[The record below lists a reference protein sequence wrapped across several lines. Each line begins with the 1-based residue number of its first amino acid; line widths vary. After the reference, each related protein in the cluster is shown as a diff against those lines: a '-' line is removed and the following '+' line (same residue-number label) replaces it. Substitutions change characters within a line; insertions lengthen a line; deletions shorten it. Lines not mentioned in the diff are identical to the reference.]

1 MNNLDKS
8 FFKKQLIYLLIF
20 ILYLFLIKILI
31 IKPTFHSVGTIFS
44 AIDSNLNK
52 NFLYF
57 ELIDNPLTFV
67 KLAEYYKSKGNID
80 KAFICLE
87 YAEVSNA
94 IYKSKLIENK
104 IANLKVELSKSK

>member
-20 ILYLFLIKILI
+20 ILYIYIIKIFLIQPISQSI
-31 IKPTFHSVGTIFS
+31 GTTLS
-44 AIDSNLNK
+44 TIDSDLNK

-57 ELIDNPLTFV
+57 ELIDNPLTFI
-67 KLAEYYKSKGNID
+67 KFAEYYKNKGNIE
-80 KAFICLE
+80 KALISLD

-94 IYKSKLIENK
+94 IYKSKLIDKK
-104 IANLKVELSKSK
+104 IEVLRSDLSKSK